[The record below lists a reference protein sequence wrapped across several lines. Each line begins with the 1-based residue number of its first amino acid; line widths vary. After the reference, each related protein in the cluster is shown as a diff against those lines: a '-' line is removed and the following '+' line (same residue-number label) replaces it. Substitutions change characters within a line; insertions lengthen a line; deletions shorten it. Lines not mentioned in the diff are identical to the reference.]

1 MTPES
6 VIDEE
11 TRGRIVE
18 LLAQTRSAHQ
28 AIEAIRLK
36 HADPNWAT
44 WYAGF
49 LLERGFERIWPNL
62 TESELAGLFQQ
73 IDREYQASGAAESW
87 PDYTAARLVDGL
99 ATGHPRAA

>member
-1 MTPES
+1 MTPET

-28 AIEAIRLK
+28 AVETVRLK

-62 TESELAGLFQQ
+62 GEAVLAGLFQQ
-73 IDREYQASGAAESW
+73 IDREYQASGATESW
-87 PDYTAARLVDGL
+87 PEYAAARLVDGL
-99 ATGHPRAA
+99 ARGQARAE